1 MTDSITSKT
10 KTEQHINNPT
20 TMLIPLKL
28 IPRAEPSFKMQII
41 VPFIVV
47 ILTLLAGLAIFMTL
61 GVDPQTAFKA
71 YFIDPLSTLYG
82 VSEWL
87 LKALPLCLIGLGLA
101 VAYRAQVWNIGAEG
115 QLVMGGI
122 FATATMVYAQNA
134 ITSGWLV
141 CLMVLA
147 GILGGMVW
155 AGLAAWMRT
164 KFNANEILTTLML
177 VYVAQSILQYLLVGT
192 VDNTAPLQD
201 PMGAGFPQSQM
212 FPANATLPLLGSMIP
227 ALSSTRLHIGIL
239 LLVIIVPLM
248 WVFAKRSFTG
258 FQMTVAG
265 LAPKAANYAGFKT
278 NRLIWLALL
287 ISGGLAGLA
296 GALEVAGPVGQLQES
311 WRPGYGFTAII
322 VAFLGRL
329 HPVGVLIGA
338 LLMAL
343 LTLGGEALQISMS
356 LPQSVSLLFQ
366 GLLLMF
372 LLSAD
377 VLVNYRVVWRR

>member
-1 MTDSITSKT
+1 
-10 KTEQHINNPT
+10 
-20 TMLIPLKL
+20 
-28 IPRAEPSFKMQII
+28 MQFI
-41 VPFIVV
+41 VPLIVV
-47 ILTLLAGLAIFMTL
+47 IATLIAGLAIFMLL
-61 GVDPQTAFKA
+61 GVDPQIAFKA
-71 YFIDPLSTLYG
+71 YFIEPLSSVYG
-82 VSEWL
+82 ISEWL

-122 FATATMVYAQNA
+122 FATAVMVYAQNS
-134 ITSGWLV
+134 ITSGALV
-141 CLMVLA
+141 VLMILA
-147 GILGGMVW
+147 GIVGGMVW

-164 KFNANEILTTLML
+164 QFNANEILTTLML
-177 VYVAQSILQYLLVGT
+177 VYVAQSLLQYLLVGT

-212 FPANATLPLLGSMIP
+212 FPAHATLPLLGQWLP
-227 ALSSTRLHIGIL
+227 ALETTRLHVGVLLIL
-239 LLVIIVPLM
+239 LAVPLM
-248 WVFAKRSFTG
+248 WLFVKRFIG

-329 HPVGVLIGA
+329 HPIGVLLGA

-356 LPQSVSLLFQ
+356 LPQSVSMLFQ
-366 GLLLMF
+366 GLLLLF

-377 VLVNYRVVWRR
+377 VLVNYRIVWKK

>member
-1 MTDSITSKT
+1 
-10 KTEQHINNPT
+10 
-20 TMLIPLKL
+20 
-28 IPRAEPSFKMQII
+28 
-41 VPFIVV
+41 
-47 ILTLLAGLAIFMTL
+47 
-61 GVDPQTAFKA
+61 
-71 YFIDPLSTLYG
+71 
-82 VSEWL
+82 
-87 LKALPLCLIGLGLA
+87 
-101 VAYRAQVWNIGAEG
+101 
-115 QLVMGGI
+115 
-122 FATATMVYAQNA
+122 
-134 ITSGWLV
+134 
-141 CLMVLA
+141 
-147 GILGGMVW
+147 
-155 AGLAAWMRT
+155 
-164 KFNANEILTTLML
+164 
-177 VYVAQSILQYLLVGT
+177 
-192 VDNTAPLQD
+192 
-201 PMGAGFPQSQM
+201 
-212 FPANATLPLLGSMIP
+212 
-227 ALSSTRLHIGIL
+227 
-239 LLVIIVPLM
+239 M
-248 WVFAKRSFTG
+248 WVFAKRSFVG
-258 FQMTVAG
+258 YQMTVAG

-377 VLVNYRVVWRR
+377 VLVNYRVVWRK

>member
-1 MTDSITSKT
+1 
-10 KTEQHINNPT
+10 
-20 TMLIPLKL
+20 MLIPFKL

-71 YFIDPLSTLYG
+71 YFIDPLSSLYG

-122 FATATMVYAQNA
+122 FATATMVYAQNS
-134 ITSGWLV
+134 ITSGALV
-141 CLMVLA
+141 IVMIFA

-177 VYVAQSILQYLLVGT
+177 VYVAQSILQYALVGT
-192 VDNTAPLQD
+192 VDTPAPLQD
-201 PMGAGFPQSQM
+201 PEGTGFPQSQL
-212 FPANATLPLLGSMIP
+212 FPPF
-227 ALSSTRLHIGIL
+227 ALMLQFHQFFDAFVGTRLHVGVFLMLIA
-239 LLVIIVPLM
+239 VPLV
-248 WVFAKRSFTG
+248 WLFTAKSFAG
-258 FQMTVAG
+258 FQMKVAG
-265 LAPKAANYAGFKT
+265 LAPLAANYAGFKT
-278 NRLIWLALL
+278 TRLIWLALL
-287 ISGGLAGLA
+287 VSGGLAGLA
-296 GALEVAGPVGQLQES
+296 GALEVTGPVGQLQDS

-329 HPVGVLIGA
+329 HPVGILLGA

-343 LTLGGEALQISMS
+343 LTLGGEALQMSMS
-356 LPQSVSLLFQ
+356 LPQSVSSLFQ
-366 GLLLMF
+366 GLLLLF
-372 LLSAD
+372 LLAAD
-377 VLVNYRVVWRR
+377 VWVNYRVVWRR

>member
-1 MTDSITSKT
+1 
-10 KTEQHINNPT
+10 
-20 TMLIPLKL
+20 
-28 IPRAEPSFKMQII
+28 MQVS

-47 ILTLLAGLAIFMTL
+47 ILTVLAGFTIFMSL
-61 GVDPQTAFKA
+61 GVDPQTAFSA
-71 YFIDPLSTLYG
+71 YFIDPLSSIYG

-87 LKALPLCLIGLGLA
+87 LKALPLCLIALGLA
-101 VAYRAQVWNIGAEG
+101 IAYRAQVWNIGAEG

-122 FATATMVYAQNA
+122 FATATMSLAHSH
-134 ITSGWLV
+134 ITSFVLV
-141 CLMVLA
+141 VAMMAAGMV
-147 GILGGMVW
+147 GGMLW

-164 KFNANEILTTLML
+164 EFNANEILTTLML
-177 VYVAQSILQYLLVGT
+177 VYIAQSILQFVLVGT
-192 VDNTAPLQD
+192 VDAPALLQD

-212 FPANATLPLLGSMIP
+212 FPSHATLPLIGAWFESWEG
-227 ALSSTRLHIGIL
+227 TRLHVGIGL
-239 LLVIIVPLM
+239 LLVFVPLT
-248 WVFAKRSFTG
+248 WLFVKRAFIG
-258 FQMTVAG
+258 FQMNVAG
-265 LAPKAANYAGFKT
+265 QAPKAANYAGFKAP
-278 NRLIWLALL
+278 RLIWLALL
-287 ISGGLAGLA
+287 ISGAMAGLA
-296 GALEVAGPVGQLQES
+296 GALEVAGPVAQLQES

-329 HPVGVLIGA
+329 HPIGVVVGS

-377 VLVNYRVVWRR
+377 VLINYRVVFKK

>member
-1 MTDSITSKT
+1 
-10 KTEQHINNPT
+10 
-20 TMLIPLKL
+20 
-28 IPRAEPSFKMQII
+28 MQFI
-41 VPFIVV
+41 VPLIVV
-47 ILTLLAGLAIFMTL
+47 IATLIAGLAIFMLL
-61 GVDPQTAFKA
+61 GVDPQIAFKA
-71 YFIDPLSTLYG
+71 YFIEPLSSVYG
-82 VSEWL
+82 ISEWL

-122 FATATMVYAQNA
+122 FATAVMVYAQNS
-134 ITSGWLV
+134 ITSGALV
-141 CLMVLA
+141 VLMILA
-147 GILGGMVW
+147 GIVGGMVW

-164 KFNANEILTTLML
+164 QFNANEILTTLML
-177 VYVAQSILQYLLVGT
+177 VYVAQSLLQYLLVGT

-212 FPANATLPLLGSMIP
+212 FPAHATLPLLGQWLP
-227 ALSSTRLHIGIL
+227 ALETTRLHVGVLLIL
-239 LLVIIVPLM
+239 LAVPLM
-248 WVFAKRSFTG
+248 WLFVKRSFIG

-322 VAFLGRL
+322 VAWLSRL
-329 HPVGVLIGA
+329 NPIAILFVSVLIGA
-338 LLMAL
+338 LLVGGETLQIVMRL
-343 LTLGGEALQISMS
+343 PLSSTLILQGLILFFVLGGEI
-356 LPQSVSLLFQ
+356 FRT
-366 GLLLMF
+366 
-372 LLSAD
+372 
-377 VLVNYRVVWRR
+377 YRIRFRREDA

>member
-1 MTDSITSKT
+1 
-10 KTEQHINNPT
+10 
-20 TMLIPLKL
+20 MLIPLKL
-28 IPRAEPSFKMQII
+28 IPRAELSFKMQII

-47 ILTLLAGLAIFMTL
+47 ILTLLAGLTIFMTL

-147 GILGGMVW
+147 GILGGMAW

-239 LLVIIVPLM
+239 LLLIIVPLM

>member
-1 MTDSITSKT
+1 
-10 KTEQHINNPT
+10 
-20 TMLIPLKL
+20 
-28 IPRAEPSFKMQII
+28 
-41 VPFIVV
+41 
-47 ILTLLAGLAIFMTL
+47 
-61 GVDPQTAFKA
+61 
-71 YFIDPLSTLYG
+71 
-82 VSEWL
+82 
-87 LKALPLCLIGLGLA
+87 
-101 VAYRAQVWNIGAEG
+101 
-115 QLVMGGI
+115 MGGI
-122 FATATMVYAQNA
+122 FATAVMVYAQNN
-134 ITSGWLV
+134 ITSGALV
-141 CLMVLA
+141 VLMILA
-147 GILGGMVW
+147 GIVGGMVW

-164 KFNANEILTTLML
+164 QFNANEILTTLML
-177 VYVAQSILQYLLVGT
+177 VYVAQSLLQYLLVGT

-212 FPANATLPLLGSMIP
+212 FPAHATLPLLGQWLP
-227 ALSSTRLHIGIL
+227 ALETTRLHVGVLLIL
-239 LLVIIVPLM
+239 LAVPLM
-248 WVFAKRSFTG
+248 WLFVKRSFIG

-329 HPVGVLIGA
+329 HPIGVLLGA

-356 LPQSVSLLFQ
+356 LPQSVSMLFQ
-366 GLLLMF
+366 GLLLLF

-377 VLVNYRVVWRR
+377 VLVNYRIVWKK

>member
-1 MTDSITSKT
+1 
-10 KTEQHINNPT
+10 
-20 TMLIPLKL
+20 MLIPFKL

-71 YFIDPLSTLYG
+71 YFIDPLSSLYG

-122 FATATMVYAQNA
+122 FATATMVYAQNS
-134 ITSGWLV
+134 ITSGALV
-141 CLMVLA
+141 IVMIFA

-212 FPANATLPLLGSMIP
+212 FPVNATLPLLGNMIP
-227 ALSSTRLHIGIL
+227 ALSNTRLHVGIL
-239 LLVIIVPLM
+239 LLLIIVPLM
-248 WVFAKRSFTG
+248 WVFAKRSFVG
-258 FQMTVAG
+258 YQMTVAG

-329 HPVGVLIGA
+329 HPVGVLVGA

-377 VLVNYRVVWRR
+377 VLVNYRVVWRK